1 MRTAP
6 LLLLL
11 AGCSVGT
18 VEGVDALDPQDTGPA
33 GADTD
38 TEIDTDT
45 DTPPPRCGLSVEL
58 GSPYHWEGDTVSV
71 QIRCSSGRTPGEA
84 GVAVVGLPESA
95 VYGPSSGLVE
105 WETGGRDGGRVD
117 LTITAPAA
125 DGGPPESEVVTFW
138 VADNPEVAG
147 ARDPDPLTYTEEW
160 GLPVVH
166 LEVGRPMTES
176 EQAATI
182 TVRGQQVEGA
192 AKIRGA
198 FSASYTKPSY
208 TLDFDSAE
216 LGVAEWGEQTRGHMV
231 LITAF
236 DDISYVRQK
245 LVYDLWAEM
254 ADFQDAQR
262 LTPRTFFAVVY
273 LDGEYQGLYTG
284 CDRIDDEFVRHMGFE
299 DGEGNLYKAVS
310 HDANFK
316 LERANGA
323 PKTWLASGYEKAEGL
338 PADDFSDLEALV
350 GALGAASDAQ
360 VASGAHPIQLDE
372 FMDWFLLVTYTLAED
387 SAGKNSY
394 LYVGPDSA
402 DFRFIPW
409 DFNHA
414 WGQDWRTLRV
424 DADTENEFRWNNR
437 VFIALQDD
445 PSLRAALEARAAA
458 LHADGPMNAAWIQ
471 DKLDEYYETLGPS
484 PARDWARWETEHRR
498 FDGWRSLRD
507 GADDWQDHEGEVAYL
522 RGWVEDRD
530 GWFEAWLR

>member
-1 MRTAP
+1 MRPAAGP

-18 VEGVDALDPQDTGPA
+18 IEGVDELDPQDSGTPGGDDTAGPA
-33 GADTD
+33 SGV
-38 TEIDTDT
+38 
-45 DTPPPRCGLSVEL
+45 CGLSIALDTHYFE
-58 GSPYHWEGDTVSV
+58 EGDTVTIQVSCSTGISPASV
-71 QIRCSSGRTPGEA
+71 
-84 GVAVVGLPESA
+84 GVEILGLPDGA

-117 LTITAPAA
+117 LTVTAPMPGDA
-125 DGGPPESEVVTFW
+125 PPESEVVTFW
-138 VADNPEVAG
+138 VADNPDVAG
-147 ARDPDPLTYTEEW
+147 ARAPDPASYTEEW

-166 LEVGRPMTES
+166 IEVGRPMTES

-208 TLDFDSAE
+208 TLDFESEE
-216 LGVAEWGEQTRGHMV
+216 LSVAEWGDQSRGHMV

-254 ADFQDAQR
+254 ADFQEAER
-262 LTPRTFFAVVY
+262 LTPRTFFTVVY
-273 LDGEYQGLYTG
+273 VDGEYQGLYTG

-323 PKTWLASGYEKAEGL
+323 AKTWLASGYEKAEGL

-350 GALGAASDAQ
+350 AAVGAASDAEL
-360 VASGAHPIQLDE
+360 ASGAYPIQLDE

-414 WGQDWRTLRV
+414 WGQDWRTLRT
-424 DADTENEFRWNNR
+424 DAETENEYRWNNR
-437 VFIALQDD
+437 VFIALQDE
-445 PSLRAALEARAAA
+445 PSLRAALDARAEA
-458 LHADGPMNAAWIQ
+458 LHEDGPLNAAWVQ
-471 DKLDEYYETLGPS
+471 EQLDGYYETLGPS
-484 PARDWARWETEHRR
+484 PARDWAHWEGAHRR

-507 GADDWQDHEGEVAYL
+507 GAGDWEDHDGEVAYL
-522 RGWVEDRD
+522 RAWIDDRD
-530 GWFEAWLR
+530 RWFEDWLR